1 MAVRLF
7 QIHIK
12 QSDMDDLAVQPKS
25 KAIETNRRFWWLFLE
40 MDHHHAMLW
49 NMPLRL
55 QLQEHLFGVPRF
67 EYRKAVDPL
76 LASILNP
83 IMSATDAT
91 FPMSATDATFPMSAT
106 DATFPMNGLDL
117 VPLFSSNAIQTAYYY
132 HCQLLQILPRIT
144 ELMNQEKQL
153 LCDPMVIQEM
163 RAAID
168 KLLSDWY
175 DSLPP
180 WMQLIPTHYGQDANC
195 QMPPPWSIAHTQ
207 ILYYDARMLLHKQ
220 SIADDVVYHG
230 LTGNESAYSKMVA
243 IHSASMIAKITK
255 RFLQFNPEFQLLPH
269 KSWRPLVTA
278 GLVLVSSF
286 QHGCFINPQTNTFE
300 TYPEHLTDNL
310 YYIKGLVGL
319 LVQGLDNFGH
329 QWTMAKWDADK
340 LRQSAEHTLV
350 IE

>member
-1 MAVRLF
+1 
-7 QIHIK
+7 
-12 QSDMDDLAVQPKS
+12 
-25 KAIETNRRFWWLFLE
+25 
-40 MDHHHAMLW
+40 
-49 NMPLRL
+49 
-55 QLQEHLFGVPRF
+55 
-67 EYRKAVDPL
+67 
-76 LASILNP
+76 
-83 IMSATDAT
+83 
-91 FPMSATDATFPMSAT
+91 
-106 DATFPMNGLDL
+106 
-117 VPLFSSNAIQTAYYY
+117 
-132 HCQLLQILPRIT
+132 
-144 ELMNQEKQL
+144 
-153 LCDPMVIQEM
+153 
-163 RAAID
+163 
-168 KLLSDWY
+168 
-175 DSLPP
+175 
-180 WMQLIPTHYGQDANC
+180 
-195 QMPPPWSIAHTQ
+195 
-207 ILYYDARMLLHKQ
+207 MLLHKQ